1 MGSGSE
7 KIKAMRVRAERR
19 GHFAEFIASW
29 WFRLSGYRIMRGS
42 GAPQQVKLI

>member
-19 GHFAEFIASW
+19 GHFAGFIAD
-29 WFRLSGYRIMRGS
+29 
-42 GAPQQVKLI
+42 